1 MIRRGQK
8 NRVTQR
14 SRELLSRTDAVN
26 IDDVRP
32 SVTYTVELN
41 RGNNLIGFP
50 FAKAEGWQTNDNLR
64 YQIDEIFT
72 AEHPEIISIIGESVA
87 SNTLSPGN
95 WYGSAN
101 TIDPTMAY
109 YVDVNIPQGT
119 TLTFTK
125 EVPMFIKPGTEYLL
139 EVGSL
144 GEGLNYIS
152 YPGRFPM
159 TVQEAFP
166 PEISYYIYE
175 IIGASQASNDIGNGN
190 WIGSLQTLFPN
201 MGYLV
206 RVRNLQPYETYSFRF
221 PRAFEEE
228 QEPPLDEV
236 LPGFTLE
243 FEQGSCPD
251 GDYEIFGECYFA
263 QDIITL
269 QDFIHNSNEYCKD
282 NNCNY
287 NTPGFRHPLNLC
299 YQGWGP
305 QDMVEEGGIEDWT
318 AIGDEHPFAYL
329 DVPPNRLRSFT
340 CLDPDIICGESECPE
355 SEIYSLYG
363 EIPDS
368 IGNWNEL
375 RRFDIQ
381 DHQLSGIIP
390 MGFQNMSKLYR
401 FELRG
406 TKIQGFEAQGYFNLP
421 AGNEVVGNLNDICNE
436 NHFNYWGNIGCTGEF
451 NELGLCPNYSYAV
464 DFKLNYNCIGVCPP
478 PNVGDGTL
486 DLNGDGIMEG
496 PAPYCMLESMN
507 SFPQLTP
514 TQCNCD
520 GRGDDRNSKSPKSI
534 AISQCD
540 DPTAFNFNPD
550 GFGCSKNPLDNA
562 CCEYYI
568 GNMR

>member
-1 MIRRGQK
+1 MSNRKYIRRNK
-8 NRVTQR
+8 VRKSKTQVR
-14 SRELLSRTDAVN
+14 KYQVSRTQTVSLSRQL
-26 IDDVRP
+26 
-32 SVTYTVELN
+32 TYTIELN
-41 RGNNLIGFP
+41 SGNNLIGFP

-72 AEHPEIISIIGESVA
+72 AEYPEIINIIGESVA
-87 SNTLSPGN
+87 SNTISPGN
-95 WYGSAN
+95 WIGSAN

-109 YVDVNIPQGT
+109 FVDVDIPQGT

-144 GEGLNYIS
+144 AEGVNYIS
-152 YPGRFPM
+152 YPARFPM

-166 PEISYYIYE
+166 PEISYYIHE
-175 IIGASQASNDIGNGN
+175 IIGESEASNYIGDGN
-190 WIGSLQTLFPN
+190 WVGSLQTLFPN
-201 MGYLV
+201 KGYLV

-228 QEPPLDEV
+228 QDE
-236 LPGFTLE
+236 LE
-243 FEQGSCPD
+243 VPSFEQGSCPD
-251 GDYEIFGECYFA
+251 GDYEINGECYFA
-263 QDIITL
+263 KDIITL
-269 QDFIHNSNEYCKD
+269 QDFIHNSNEYCKY

-305 QDMVEEGGIEDWT
+305 QDMEEEGGFDPGNV
-318 AIGDEHPFAYL
+318 IGDEHPFAYP

-340 CLDPDIICGESECPE
+340 CLDPDIICGEPECPE

-363 EIPDS
+363 EMPDS
-368 IGNWNEL
+368 IGNWTEL

-381 DHQLSGIIP
+381 DHQLSGVIP

-406 TKIQGFEAQGYFNLP
+406 TKIQGFEAQGFFDSPNDV
-421 AGNEVVGNLNDICNE
+421 EIVGNLNDICNE

-451 NELGLCPNYSYAV
+451 NELGFCPNYSYAV

-486 DLNGDGIMEG
+486 DLNNDGIVEG
-496 PAPYCMLESMN
+496 PAPYCMLQSPN

-514 TQCNCD
+514 TQCNFD
-520 GRGDDRNSKSPKSI
+520 GRVGDMIVKSPKGI
-534 AISQCD
+534 
-540 DPTAFNFNPD
+540 
-550 GFGCSKNPLDNA
+550 
-562 CCEYYI
+562 
-568 GNMR
+568 